1 MSFRGIL
8 LYLGYISEPVL
19 FLLSFLSVL
28 LLEKRLCVLL
38 PPLVETELNQIN
50 LGSSARIFT
59 RNEMRN
65 TQSTFEIVPV
75 LEQMHSVTFDP

>member
-1 MSFRGIL
+1 MD
-8 LYLGYISEPVL
+8 YISEPVL

-65 TQSTFEIVPV
+65 TQITFEIVPV